1 MSHPEHTVKSRVAAI
16 SILASAVMAAAKFVV
31 GIAIGSLALIS
42 EALHSSVD
50 LVATV
55 ITWLVVRVSG
65 KPADKEHHYGHG
77 KLESLSALGVIAMLY
92 VLAGGIL
99 VESWSRL
106 REGAIPPTLS
116 AIPFIVLLI
125 DIGVNFWRARALHRT
140 ARDTKSQALAADA
153 LHFASDV
160 LGSLAV
166 IAGLALSGLGYAW
179 GDAAAA
185 IGVAV
190 VISLLGLRLARSTVE
205 TLLDRAPEGVSE
217 KAAAAIKAVPGVVG
231 VERLRV
237 RMVGPTHFIDAI
249 VQVPRTFPIDRVD
262 EIKRKAQAAVTR
274 ALDDADLTFT
284 AVPVA
289 RDNES
294 VRERIMVI
302 ARNSGLAVHHVT
314 VHDLGGKLTVS
325 IDLEVDG
332 GMELTAA
339 HDIAQDLERN
349 IRDEFGED
357 VEVDTHIEPLEPE
370 LPHGVDAAP
379 DRVETIRTALT
390 RFAADSAIHD
400 IHSVRVR
407 DTDAGEI
414 VNFHCHAAP
423 SMSVIEVHENVDE
436 IERALRRAFPAV
448 KRVISHAEPPDA
460 QSNPAN
466 AGRVLVSDSPRRCVA
481 RVIRRWTRFIFIN
494 ESLTLDR
501 PRKLDSNRCDSEV
514 AGGSAELGAEDFA
527 ISFPWGLKAWRA
539 HTRRARASNPIRSR
553 DWRSRSRNRPIIG
566 S

>member
-1 MSHPEHTVKSRVAAI
+1 MSHPEHNVKSRVAAI
-16 SILASAVMAAAKFVV
+16 SIFASAVMAVAKFVV
-31 GIAIGSLALIS
+31 GVAIGSLALIS

-55 ITWLVVRVSG
+55 VTWLVVQVSG
-65 KPADKEHHYGHG
+65 KPADDQHHYGHG
-77 KLESLSALGVIAMLY
+77 KIESLSALGVIAMLY

-106 REGAIPPTLS
+106 REGAAPPTLS
-116 AIPFIVLLI
+116 AIPFIVLLV
-125 DIGVNFWRARALHRT
+125 DIAVNLWRARALHRT

-166 IAGLALSGLGYAW
+166 IIGLALSGLGYAW

-205 TLLDRAPEGVSE
+205 TLLDRAPEGVSD
-217 KAAAAIKAVPGVVG
+217 KAAAAIKSVPGVVD

-249 VQVPRTFPIDRVD
+249 VQVPRTYPIDRID
-262 EIKRKAQAAVTR
+262 EIKRRAQAAVTK

-325 IDLEVDG
+325 IDLEIDG
-332 GMELTAA
+332 EMELTAA
-339 HDIAQDLERN
+339 HDIAQELERN
-349 IRDEFGED
+349 IRDQFGED

-379 DRVETIRTALT
+379 DRVETIRTALA
-390 RFAADSAIHD
+390 RFAADSAIRD

-407 DTDAGEI
+407 NTDAGEI

-460 QSNPAN
+460 Q
-466 AGRVLVSDSPRRCVA
+466 
-481 RVIRRWTRFIFIN
+481 
-494 ESLTLDR
+494 
-501 PRKLDSNRCDSEV
+501 
-514 AGGSAELGAEDFA
+514 
-527 ISFPWGLKAWRA
+527 
-539 HTRRARASNPIRSR
+539 
-553 DWRSRSRNRPIIG
+553 
-566 S
+566 

>member
-1 MSHPEHTVKSRVAAI
+1 MNHTDHKAKSRVAAI
-16 SILASAVMAAAKFVV
+16 SIFASAGMAAAKFAV

-50 LVATV
+50 VVATV
-55 ITWLVVRVSG
+55 ITWLVVRVSDR
-65 KPADKEHHYGHG
+65 PADHEHHYGHG
-77 KLESLSALGVIAMLY
+77 KFESLSALGVIAMLY

-99 VESWSRL
+99 VESYSRL
-106 REGAIPPTLS
+106 HEGAPPPTIS

-125 DIGVNFWRARALHRT
+125 DIAVNFWRARALHRT

-160 LGSLAV
+160 LGSIAV

-190 VISLLGLRLARSTVE
+190 VIAALGLRLARSTVE
-205 TLLDRAPEGVSE
+205 TLLDRAPEGASE
-217 KAAAAIKAVPGVVG
+217 KAIAAIRAVPGVVD
-231 VERLRV
+231 VERLRM
-237 RMVGPTHFIDAI
+237 RMVGSTHFIDAI
-249 VQVPRTFPIDRVD
+249 VQVPRTFPIDRVE
-262 EIKRKAQAAVTR
+262 EIKRKAQAAVSKV
-274 ALDDADLTFT
+274 LDDADLTFT

-294 VRERIMVI
+294 IRERIMVI
-302 ARNSGLAVHHVT
+302 ARNSGVAIHHVT

-332 GMELTAA
+332 EMELNKA
-339 HDIAQDLERN
+339 HDIAHELERS

-370 LPHGVDAAP
+370 MPLGADAAP
-379 DRVETIRTALT
+379 DRVDAIKTALS
-390 RFAADSAIHD
+390 RFAADGAIHD

-407 DTDAGEI
+407 NTNAGEI
-414 VNFHCHAAP
+414 VNFHCRAAP
-423 SMSVIEVHENVDE
+423 SMSVIKVHENVDA
-436 IERALRRAFPAV
+436 IERALRRAFPTV

-460 QSNPAN
+460 
-466 AGRVLVSDSPRRCVA
+466 
-481 RVIRRWTRFIFIN
+481 
-494 ESLTLDR
+494 
-501 PRKLDSNRCDSEV
+501 
-514 AGGSAELGAEDFA
+514 
-527 ISFPWGLKAWRA
+527 
-539 HTRRARASNPIRSR
+539 
-553 DWRSRSRNRPIIG
+553 
-566 S
+566 

>member
-1 MSHPEHTVKSRVAAI
+1 MSASIPHSKARVAVI
-16 SILASAVMAAAKFVV
+16 SIFASAAMAAAKFAV

-50 LVATV
+50 VVATV
-55 ITWLVVRVSG
+55 VTWLVVRVSDR
-65 KPADKEHHYGHG
+65 PADDEHHYGHG
-77 KLESLSALGVIAMLY
+77 KFESLSALGVIAMLY

-106 REGAIPPTLS
+106 SEGALPPTLS
-116 AIPFIVLLI
+116 AIPFVVLVI
-125 DIGVNFWRARALHRT
+125 DIIVNFWRARALHRT

-160 LGSLAV
+160 LGSVAV
-166 IAGLALSGLGYAW
+166 IIGLALSGWGYAW

-185 IGVAV
+185 IAVAV
-190 VISLLGLRLARSTVE
+190 VIAMLGLRLARSTVE
-205 TLLDRAPEGVSE
+205 TLLDPAPEGAAQ
-217 KAAAAIKAVPGVVG
+217 KAGAAIRAVPGVVD

-249 VQVPRTFPIDRVD
+249 VQVPRTFPIDRVE
-262 EIKRKAQAAVTR
+262 EIKRKAQAAVSS
-274 ALDDADLTFT
+274 ALGDADLTFT

-289 RDNES
+289 RNNES
-294 VRERIMVI
+294 VRERVMVI

-332 GMELTAA
+332 EMALTAA
-339 HDIAQDLERN
+339 HDIAHGLERN

-370 LPHGVDAAP
+370 LPLGADAAP
-379 DRVETIRTALT
+379 DRVETIKTALA
-390 RFAADSAIHD
+390 RFAADGAIHD

-414 VNFHCHAAP
+414 VNFHCRAAP
-423 SMSVIEVHENVDE
+423 SMSVIKVHENVDA
-436 IERALRRAFPAV
+436 IERALRRAFPTV
-448 KRVISHAEPPDA
+448 KRVISHAEPPHA
-460 QSNPAN
+460 
-466 AGRVLVSDSPRRCVA
+466 
-481 RVIRRWTRFIFIN
+481 
-494 ESLTLDR
+494 
-501 PRKLDSNRCDSEV
+501 K
-514 AGGSAELGAEDFA
+514 
-527 ISFPWGLKAWRA
+527 
-539 HTRRARASNPIRSR
+539 
-553 DWRSRSRNRPIIG
+553 
-566 S
+566 